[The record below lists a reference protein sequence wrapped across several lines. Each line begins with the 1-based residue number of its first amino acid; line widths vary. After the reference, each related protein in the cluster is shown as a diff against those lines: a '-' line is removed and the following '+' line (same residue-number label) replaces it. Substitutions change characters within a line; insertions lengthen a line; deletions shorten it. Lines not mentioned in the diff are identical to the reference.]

1 MHVKMN
7 SDDTREFKFKLC
19 IYLSQFL
26 IAVKLVLSRFEAHGS
41 SYVLKLDH
49 VCSPGI

>member
-1 MHVKMN
+1 MHVKKN
-7 SDDTREFKFKLC
+7 SDETRQFKLRMC

-26 IAVKLVLSRFEAHGS
+26 IAVKLFPSRFEAHGS